1 MRILR
6 SAAGVLTV
14 LLTTLAAVRG
24 QATAD
29 VAPPEIFDIPSSER
43 GILLHLEHSEPA
55 IQPRSRQVVVLVHG
69 NFFPAST
76 SFGVELPG
84 GSLRQRLAD
93 AGLSV
98 YTLDLRGYGGST
110 RPAFMND
117 AIGPYVPFATT
128 ADAQRDV
135 ASALA
140 FIRGREHV
148 QRISLVGWSW
158 GAAIVGEFA
167 SKHAAQVDKLV
178 LYGPGWLS
186 DEPVPPPPA
195 SGSYRVLDRAA
206 SRERVLN
213 GVPPGRV
220 EEIHPSAWFDKWWT
234 LNLRYDE
241 AGSRRSPPVV
251 RAPSGVTQAFTDFW
265 AQGRPAWEP
274 RKVRS
279 KTLVV
284 VGEWDRNTPVEGA
297 RAVYD
302 RLEHATSR
310 ELKILPEATHFA
322 VLEKNRGLLLDALAQ
337 FLGNGT
343 AALTAAR

>member
-1 MRILR
+1 MCTR
-6 SAAGVLTV
+6 STVAALT
-14 LLTTLAAVRG
+14 LLLATLAVVHG
-24 QATAD
+24 QAAAD
-29 VAPPEIFDIPSSER
+29 EPPAEIFDIPSSER
-43 GILLHLEHSEPA
+43 GIQLHLEHSEPA
-55 IQPRSRQVVVLVHG
+55 NRPRSRHAVLVVHG
-69 NFFPAST
+69 NFFPAAS

-117 AIGPYVPFATT
+117 PIGPYVPFATT
-128 ADAQRDV
+128 ADAQQDV

-140 FIRGREHV
+140 FIRKREHV
-148 QRISLVGWSW
+148 QRVSLIGWSW
-158 GAAIVGEFA
+158 GAAIVGEYA
-167 SKHAAQVDKLV
+167 SKHAAQVDRLV

-186 DEPVPPPPA
+186 EKPATPPMA

-213 GVPPGRV
+213 GVPADRV

-265 AQGRPAWEP
+265 AHGKPAWEP

-310 ELKILPEATHFA
+310 ELRILPEATHFA
-322 VLEKNRGLLLDALAQ
+322 VLEKNRGLLLDALVQ
-337 FLGNGT
+337 FLGEG
-343 AALTAAR
+343 AAAVAAAR